1 MTKPKSKIEKHPAAR
16 FFNPA
21 EYEEILYWALADL
34 RDHAKAEDKSASR
47 YPTPRPYMVF
57 DHARRALEWSLRET
71 PRPSLA
77 LALALLDLVL
87 AWDRQRTPQGKKA
100 CALALGRAESAM
112 RQADEALSLPKKGS
126 SKRKAAPQTL
136 PCKIHAKVL

>member
-1 MTKPKSKIEKHPAAR
+1 MTTPKPRIEKHPSTR

-21 EYEEILYWALADL
+21 AYEEMLYWALADL

-47 YPTPRPYMVF
+47 YPIPRPYLVF
-57 DHARRALEWSLRET
+57 NAAVRALEWALRET
-71 PRPSLA
+71 PRPT
-77 LALALLDLVL
+77 LALALLDLLL

-100 CALALGRAESAM
+100 CALALARAESAM
-112 RQADEALSLPKKGS
+112 RETDKPLSLPKKGS

-136 PCKIHAKVL
+136 PCKIHLKML